1 MPLKIKYN
9 RLEEVTNKLSNL
21 EKAVKL
27 GHLNT
32 ALDVAGEVPSL
43 NPVNT
48 QPQLTAPELVTI
60 NSIAGAGNASKY
72 AGNTSAHSHSQWID
86 L

>member
-1 MPLKIKYN
+1 MRDFFPLIFLNMPLKIKYN

-43 NPVNT
+43 I
-48 QPQLTAPELVTI
+48 Q
-60 NSIAGAGNASKY
+60 SIPNL
-72 AGNTSAHSHSQWID
+72 N
-86 L
+86 